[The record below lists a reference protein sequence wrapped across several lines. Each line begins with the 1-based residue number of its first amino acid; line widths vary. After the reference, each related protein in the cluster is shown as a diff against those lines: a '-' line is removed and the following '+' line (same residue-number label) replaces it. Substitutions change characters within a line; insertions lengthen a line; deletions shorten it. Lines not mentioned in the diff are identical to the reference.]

1 MLRAT
6 VTLPDDL
13 FKEAKSFS
21 GNNFSALVSEALRKY
36 LQEAKANK
44 ALNSFGCWKSREEN
58 SVDMVNEM
66 RKDEGRDFADSDH

>member
-1 MLRAT
+1 MT
-6 VTLPDDL
+6 F

-44 ALNSFGCWKSREEN
+44 ALNSFGSWKSREEN

-66 RKDEGRDFADSDH
+66 RKDKGRDFANGDN